1 MEVVAARTVAQGG
14 SGLEALWSFGL
25 CGSLQAF
32 LSVVFLNSSGHLD
45 QVLASLGPQ
54 GRGGDQSVVRSPA
67 PLGVSS
73 YTVEPQAYRVIPD
86 VVCGLRR

>member
-1 MEVVAARTVAQGG
+1 MEVLAARTVAQGG
-14 SGLEALWSFGL
+14 SGLEALWRFEL

-45 QVLASLGPQ
+45 QALASLGTQ

-67 PLGVSS
+67 ALGVSS
-73 YTVEPQAYRVIPD
+73 YIVEPRAYRAIPE